1 MKRISQNV
9 QSKKKNP
16 VLSVIVYANAQ
27 SLLPKSNHLIHN
39 LNLSI
44 ASLLLQKF

>member
-1 MKRISQNV
+1 MKHISQNV
-9 QSKKKNP
+9 QSKKNP
-16 VLSVIVYANAQ
+16 ALSVIVYVNAQ
-27 SLLPKSNHLIHN
+27 SLLPKSNRLIRN